1 MFEVFELA
9 EFRSTSS
16 RNKSYCCHTDDTV
29 LFCQRQQNCSNR
41 QAAACPRSFILAIV
55 YLSGGSKG

>member
-29 LFCQRQQNCSNR
+29 LFCQRQQNCSKR
-41 QAAACPRSFILAIV
+41 LPVPRSFILAIV